1 MADNTAGEPLDS
13 PTNPK
18 FEKPPEEINSERD
31 IDSITPNLETENME
45 VHHHAHSSHGRKNW
59 KSYIWE
65 FLMLFLAV
73 FCGFLAEYQLEHK
86 IEGDREK
93 QYMQSM
99 LEDLKA
105 DTARISKF
113 SIDIDTNQLKID
125 SLIHLL
131 RRPDRILYSNAIYY
145 FARVITVPAPRFELN
160 DRTYEQMK
168 SSGMLRLITDK
179 EVADSVSTYYATQTT
194 FKQQEELQLTRMNTY
209 FDIAARVFD
218 GVVFQDMME
227 KFPYKFHRPNG
238 NPLLLTK
245 DESIINEFI
254 VKLHYFGGVMLIN
267 CSKARQQRDS
277 TARLIQ
283 LLQSKYHLD

>member
-1 MADNTAGEPLDS
+1 MADNTDEAHLDNPVNPLSD
-13 PTNPK
+13 PTDEIVPANDTETINPNQ
-18 FEKPPEEINSERD
+18 EI
-31 IDSITPNLETENME
+31 ENME
-45 VHHHAHSSHGRKNW
+45 VHHHGHHQGKKNW

-86 IEGDREK
+86 IERDREK
-93 QYMQSM
+93 QYLQSM

-105 DTARISKF
+105 DTARISNF
-113 SIDIDTNQLKID
+113 SIESDSNQLKID

-131 RRPDRILYSNAIYY
+131 KRPDRNLYGGTIYY
-145 FARVITVPAPRFELN
+145 FARVITVPASRFELN

-168 SSGMLRLITDK
+168 SSGTLRLITNR
-179 EVADSVSTYYATQTT
+179 AISDSVSTYYSAQAN

-209 FDIAARVFD
+209 FDITGKVFD
-218 GVVFQDMME
+218 GVVFQNMME
-227 KFPYKFHRPNG
+227 KFPYKYHRPDG
-238 NPLLLTK
+238 NPQLLTN

-267 CSKARQQRDS
+267 CSKAKLKWDS
-277 TARLIQ
+277 TVRLIQ
-283 LLQSKYHLD
+283 LLQAKYHLD